1 MGSVRRIL
9 LLAIVPMLA
18 LTAAER
24 EVDQHYRRGLQAYD
38 NERWALA
45 VQEFEGI
52 IAVGYDSEVLYYNL
66 GNTYYRL
73 DDIAGAVWAYE
84 KALKMDPNDG
94 DARYNLSLANLRV
107 PDRIEPPEVPF
118 FIRFYRSIR
127 ESFTPVEW
135 IQLVSWSLLGLA
147 LLFVIRQGLPRL
159 RLAWLIAA
167 GSLFMVLLALV
178 TIDSMIT
185 TSQTRMGI
193 VYGDAVGVYSAP
205 SERSTRLFELHR
217 GLKVDIKEQAGEWYQ
232 IELLDGKSGW
242 LPEPQLRAL

>member
-38 NERWALA
+38 NERWTLA

-66 GNTYYRL
+66 GNAYYRL

-107 PDRIEPPEVPF
+107 PDRIEHPEVPF

-185 TSQTRMGI
+185 TSQSRMGI
-193 VYGDAVGVYSAP
+193 IYGDVVGVYSAP
-205 SERSTRLFELHR
+205 SERSTRLFEIHR
-217 GLKVDIKEQAGEWYQ
+217 G
-232 IELLDGKSGW
+232 
-242 LPEPQLRAL
+242 

>member
-1 MGSVRRIL
+1 MESVRRIL
-9 LLAIVPMLA
+9 LLAIVPVLA
-18 LTAAER
+18 LAAADR

-38 NERWALA
+38 KERWTLA

-73 DDIAGAVWAYE
+73 DNIAGAVWAYE
-84 KALKMDPNDG
+84 KALKMDPNDD

-127 ESFTPVEW
+127 ESFAPVEW
-135 IQLVSWSLLGLA
+135 IRLVSWALLGIAVLSI
-147 LLFVIRQGLPRL
+147 LRQGLPRL
-159 RLAWLIAA
+159 RLAWLITA
-167 GSLFMVLLALV
+167 GSLLTVLLALV

-185 TSQTRMGI
+185 TSQTRLGI

-205 SERSTRLFELHR
+205 TERSTRLFELHR
-217 GLKVDIKEQAGEWYQ
+217 GLKVDIKEQATEWYQ

-242 LPEPQLRAL
+242 LPEQQLRAL